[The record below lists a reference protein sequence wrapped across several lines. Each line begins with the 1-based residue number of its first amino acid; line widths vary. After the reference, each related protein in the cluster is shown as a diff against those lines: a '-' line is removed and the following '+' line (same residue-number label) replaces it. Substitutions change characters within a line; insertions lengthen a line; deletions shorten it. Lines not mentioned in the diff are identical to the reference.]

1 MKDFP
6 EREGIPSAVLL
17 LAEDSN
23 ADTPLGP
30 GSERLI
36 GDGYV
41 FFLGAMA
48 HPAAKTVQRL
58 RLAHRDV
65 GEVVEEV
72 RAIARDRGV
81 DAYTWEVSSSAT
93 PEDLVD
99 RLLAQGLEMFEEPLA
114 IAMVLDREPEP
125 GPADVETREVTT
137 AEDWLEG
144 NRIAAIAFGGEHDT
158 GPTETLEEAAGKVRE
173 MREAGTGSQFLAL
186 VDGKPV
192 ATAWATYTPH
202 GVVLNGGSTLPEARG
217 RGAYRALVAARWN
230 AAVERGTPAMVTQA
244 GAMSRPILRRLGFRE
259 VAEIAILLDRP

>member
-1 MKDFP
+1 MTDFP
-6 EREGIPSAVLL
+6 EREGIAEPVLL

-30 GSERLI
+30 GSERI
-36 GDGYV
+36 EGDGYV

-65 GEVVEEV
+65 SDVVHEV

-81 DAYTWEVSSSAT
+81 DAYTWEVSTSAT
-93 PEDLVD
+93 PDGLVD
-99 RLLAQGLEMFEEPLA
+99 RLLELGLERYEEPLA
-114 IAMVLDREPEP
+114 VAMVLDREPEP
-125 GPADVETREVTT
+125 GPPDVETREVTT

-144 NRIAAIAFGGEHDT
+144 NRIAAIAFGGEHDSQ
-158 GPTETLEEAAGKVRE
+158 PRETLEEAAEKVRE
-173 MREAGTGSQFLAL
+173 MHEAGTGSQFLAV
-186 VDGKPV
+186 VDGRPV

-217 RGAYRALVAARWN
+217 RGAYRALVAARWA

-259 VAEIAILLDRP
+259 VAEIHILLDRP